1 MGVGQRTFSGEASWP
16 QRAVEWGWAEGR
28 VGSPVCLQWGMFRS
42 WLRMGVGSVWG
53 PSRSRA
59 GMEQWAWDK
68 ESLRGK
74 ATGEVAFFPSI

>member
-1 MGVGQRTFSGEASWP
+1 M
-16 QRAVEWGWAEGR
+16 
-28 VGSPVCLQWGMFRS
+28 CLQWGMFRS